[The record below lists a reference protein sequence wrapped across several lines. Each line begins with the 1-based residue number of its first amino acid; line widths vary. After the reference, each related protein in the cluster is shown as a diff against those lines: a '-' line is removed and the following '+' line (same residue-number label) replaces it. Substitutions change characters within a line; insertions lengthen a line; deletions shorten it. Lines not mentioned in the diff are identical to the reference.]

1 MTSTRKG
8 KAAAAFAATAAAAAK
23 AEGGSSFHGS
33 PLPSPPLP
41 SPPAVPLSP
50 LRPYSMRKRPTPC
63 PATPH
68 AKTPAAKKS
77 TADLRSPAATA
88 EVAQPRTPAA
98 RGKESVAAAAAEE
111 LLAGTGAPSTDDP
124 FDDLSSPPR
133 PATLPSPSHPI
144 EVLSRDALGE
154 ALSHLPLSDMCGPAA
169 LACRSFCDALRESG
183 ASKKNL
189 LSFFRFFF
197 FSCFFFCCF

>member
-169 LACRSFCDALRESG
+169 LACRSFCDSLRESG
-183 ASKKNL
+183 ASKKN
-189 LSFFRFFF
+189 
-197 FSCFFFCCF
+197 